1 MKRLIVSTSTSCLD
15 YLDKPDN
22 VKMLPMNIHIRNKDY
37 LDGQNLTIEQLSTF
51 ILTNPDI
58 QPTTSAPSQQQLINF
73 FENLVNEGIEEVLV
87 ICVSETLSLTAAN
100 IRQVRDMFI
109 GRLSIHIFNSR
120 SVSHGEAVL
129 VYEAAKMLNENA
141 LIPEIVAH
149 LNQVRDKTSMY
160 ITVDNL
166 KAMVRTKRLSAP
178 SGFIAN
184 LFNIKP
190 IVVVDI
196 KGQVSAHE
204 KVRSFERSLVRLA
217 ELIDGHSRNRKG
229 QLYIMANTVN
239 PYLNELKQILGRM
252 GYHQVPTMPV
262 ASVSV
267 ANIGVY
273 AIGVLFVEH

>member
-22 VKMLPMNIHIRNKDY
+22 VKMLPMNIHNKDY
-37 LDGQNLTIEQLSTF
+37 LDGQDLTIEQLSTF

-73 FENLVNEGIEEVLV
+73 FENLVNEGIEEVLIV
-87 ICVSETLSLTAAN
+87 CVSETLSLTAAN

-109 GRLSIHIFNSR
+109 GRLAIHIFNSR

-229 QLYIMANTVN
+229 KLYIMANTVN

>member
-1 MKRLIVSTSTSCLD
+1 MKRLIVSTSTSCLN

-22 VKMLPMNIHIRNKDY
+22 VKMLPMNVHIRNQDY
-37 LDGQNLTIEQLSTF
+37 LDGQDLTIEQLSTF
-51 ILTNPDI
+51 ILANPDV

-73 FENLVNEGIEEVLV
+73 FENLVNEGVEEVLV

-109 GRLSIHIFNSR
+109 DRLSIHIFNSR
-120 SVSHGEAVL
+120 SVSHGEAIL
-129 VYEAAKMLNENA
+129 VYKAAQMFKENA
-141 LIPEIVAH
+141 LISEIVAH
-149 LNQVRDKTSMY
+149 LNQIRDKTSMY

-178 SGFIAN
+178 AGFLAN

-217 ELIDGHSRNRKG
+217 ELIDGHARNRKG
-229 QLYIMANTVN
+229 QLYIMANTIN
-239 PYLNELKQILGRM
+239 PYLNELKQILERM
-252 GYHQVPTMPV
+252 GYHQVPIMPV

>member
-37 LDGQNLTIEQLSTF
+37 LDGQDLTIEQLSTF

-87 ICVSETLSLTAAN
+87 VCVSETLSLTAAN

-109 GRLSIHIFNSR
+109 GRLAIHIFNSR
-120 SVSHGEAVL
+120 SVSHGEAIL
-129 VYEAAKMLNENA
+129 VYEAAKMLNDNA

-149 LNQVRDKTSMY
+149 LNQVRDKISMY

-178 SGFIAN
+178 SGFFAN

-229 QLYIMANTVN
+229 ELYIMANTVN
-239 PYLNELKQILGRM
+239 PYLNELKQILERM
-252 GYHQVPTMPV
+252 GYHQVPTMPI

>member
-37 LDGQNLTIEQLSTF
+37 LDGQDLTIDQLSQF
-51 ILTNPDI
+51 ILTSPDT
-58 QPTTSAPSQQQLINF
+58 QPTTSPPTQQQLINF

-149 LNQVRDKTSMY
+149 LNQVRDKISMY

-178 SGFIAN
+178 SGFFAN

-239 PYLNELKQILGRM
+239 PYLNELKQILERM
-252 GYHQVPTMPV
+252 GYHQVPTMPI

>member
-37 LDGQNLTIEQLSTF
+37 LDGQDLTIEQLSTF
-51 ILTNPDI
+51 ILTNPDV

-87 ICVSETLSLTAAN
+87 VCVSETLSLTAAN

-109 GRLSIHIFNSR
+109 GRLAIHIFNSR

-178 SGFIAN
+178 SGFFAN

-217 ELIDGHSRNRKG
+217 ELIDGHARNRKG

-239 PYLNELKQILGRM
+239 PYLNELKQILERM
-252 GYHQVPTMPV
+252 GYHQVPTMPI

>member
-1 MKRLIVSTSTSCLD
+1 MKRMIISSSTSCLD

-22 VKMLPMNIHIRNKDY
+22 VKILPMNIHIGNKNY
-37 LDGQNLTIEQLSTF
+37 LDGQDLTIEQLSTF
-51 ILTNPDI
+51 ILANPDV
-58 QPTTSAPSQQQLINF
+58 QPTTSAPSQQQLIKF
-73 FENLVNEGIEEVLV
+73 FENLVNEGIEEILV

-109 GRLSIHIFNSR
+109 GRLTIHIFNSR
-120 SVSHGEAVL
+120 TVSHGEAVL
-129 VYEAAKMLNENA
+129 VYEASRMLNENA
-141 LIPEIVAH
+141 LIPEIIAH
-149 LNQVRDKTSMY
+149 LNRVRDKISMY

-166 KAMVRTKRLSAP
+166 TAMIRTKRLSAP
-178 SGFIAN
+178 TGFLAN

-217 ELIDGHSRNRKG
+217 ELIDGHARNRQG
-229 QLYIMANTVN
+229 QLYIMANAVN
-239 PYLNELKQILGRM
+239 PYTSELHKILGRM
-252 GYHQVPTMPV
+252 GYHQIPTFPV
-262 ASVSV
+262 ASVSI

-273 AIGVLFVEH
+273 AIGVLFVEN

>member
-87 ICVSETLSLTAAN
+87 VCVSETLSLTAAN

-229 QLYIMANTVN
+229 KLYIMANTVN

>member
-1 MKRLIVSTSTSCLD
+1 MKRMIISSSTSCLD

-22 VKMLPMNIHIRNKDY
+22 VKILPMNIHIGNKNY
-37 LDGQNLTIEQLSTF
+37 LDGQDLTIEQLSTF
-51 ILTNPDI
+51 ILANPDV
-58 QPTTSAPSQQQLINF
+58 QPTTSAPSQQQLIKF
-73 FENLVNEGIEEVLV
+73 FENLVNEGIEEILV

-109 GRLSIHIFNSR
+109 GRLTIHIFNSR
-120 SVSHGEAVL
+120 TVSHGEAVL
-129 VYEAAKMLNENA
+129 VYEASRMLNENT
-141 LIPEIVAH
+141 LIPEIIAH
-149 LNQVRDKTSMY
+149 LNRVRDKISMY

-166 KAMVRTKRLSAP
+166 TAMIRTKRLSAP
-178 SGFIAN
+178 TGFLAN

-217 ELIDGHSRNRKG
+217 ELIDGHARNRKG

-239 PYLNELKQILGRM
+239 PYLNELKQILERM
-252 GYHQVPTMPV
+252 GYHQVPTMPI